1 MDSSK
6 IGREMRDLLGL
17 RMAGMQAMTSVS
29 FPVCGW
35 KSCYP
40 LTWLWGG
47 LAGVSNQSAG
57 LGIL

>member
-1 MDSSK
+1 
-6 IGREMRDLLGL
+6 MRDLLGL
-17 RMAGMQAMTSVS
+17 RVAGMQAMTSVS

-40 LTWLWGG
+40 VTWLWGG